1 MNRPQFLRMSPLTA
15 AALAAVTAVLTSPSP
30 AQTTATPDAAK
41 LLEQLKSLEESIT
54 KARTGNN
61 ISALATITEAAGA
74 DSKAIALWMDS
85 VRETEFRE
93 KNKKE
98 SEYRAWRD
106 GAGRRLSE
114 PGAAGALRLH
124 LQYLTL
130 TIRVANAKNDAD
142 RSEILTSLLS
152 YLDELAQADK
162 ATLKNRQALDTSV
175 LATPIAKRYKLD
187 ISVHPPEAWS
197 LVPGNL
203 EAIYE
208 SSILPYLRE
217 KKDAARLQTA
227 WARRIQQESAQVA
240 TQNSEPVTK
249 NFREV
254 VMPNLE
260 WAQARDLYLAGS
272 TAAAAKM
279 LQVIQQNQGH
289 KSVPQW
295 IKEMRSILTGVVES
309 PEPGVAKDAVAGA
322 GGGTTQ
328 PEQPDPEPDA
338 TASPPTAPPPNAPGE
353 GARPRPPAP
362 VSPPN
367 LNR

>member
-1 MNRPQFLRMSPLTA
+1 MSPFAA
-15 AALAAVTAVLTSPSP
+15 AALAAAMAALTSVSP
-30 AQTTATPDAAK
+30 AQTAGNPDAAK

-74 DSKAIALWMDS
+74 DNKAIALWMDS

-93 KNKKE
+93 KDKKE
-98 SEYRAWRD
+98 SEFRAWRD

-124 LQYLTL
+124 LQYLVL
-130 TIRVANAKNDAD
+130 TIRVANAKTDAE

-152 YLDELAQADK
+152 YLDELARADK
-162 ATLKNRQALDTSV
+162 DTLKNRQALDTSV

-187 ISVHPPEAWS
+187 ISVRPPEAWS

-217 KKDAARLQTA
+217 RKDVAKLQTA
-227 WARRIQQESAQVA
+227 WSRRIQQEAAQVA
-240 TQNSEPVTK
+240 TQDSEPVTK

-260 WAQARDLYLAGS
+260 WAQARDLYVAGS
-272 TAAAAKM
+272 TTAATKM

-309 PEPGVAKDAVAGA
+309 PESGVTKEAVAGA
-322 GGGTTQ
+322 DGGTTP
-328 PEQPDPEPDA
+328 PELPDSEPEAAAAPA
-338 TASPPTAPPPNAPGE
+338 AAPPPNPPGE
-353 GARPRPPAP
+353 GGRARPPAP
-362 VSPPN
+362 VFPPN